1 MRGEN
6 AAVRQTLMAMDKL
19 QRSFVNNHRCVL
31 LFRRRSS
38 IFVRFWGR
46 RVICGDSKKLA
57 AAGLS
62 GVGNSVRRG
71 LNESGERKVVQSH
84 PDDGDVADDDEW

>member
-1 MRGEN
+1 MR
-6 AAVRQTLMAMDKL
+6 
-19 QRSFVNNHRCVL
+19 FVVSEAIEYFCTFL
-31 LFRRRSS
+31 
-38 IFVRFWGR
+38 GR